1 MPEDFEEEE
10 DQEEQEEPQSRPVF
24 SLPSVFPQSSEPE
37 SEPEPT
43 RKPRTNDDAALD
55 DDDIEE
61 IFESGERSDGSVDEL
76 ERDDFSDILDV
87 SEEDIT
93 GEKPQPKP
101 RQRFSRTTK
110 RFRPN
115 NPPPTVGGMQY

>member
-1 MPEDFEEEE
+1 MPDDFEEEE
-10 DQEEQEEPQSRPVF
+10 EEEPQSRPVF
-24 SLPSVFPQSSEPE
+24 TLPSVFPQSSELE
-37 SEPEPT
+37 QEPEPA
-43 RKPRTNDDAALD
+43 RKPRTNDDTALD
-55 DDDIEE
+55 EEDEEE
-61 IFESGERSDGSVDEL
+61 IFGVGERSDGSVDEL

-101 RQRFSRTTK
+101 KQRFSRTTK